1 MQQINYGI
9 YRGDIE
15 EKQRKK
21 NEHLRPPSNT
31 SISKLVLEVGAQLQ
45 GPVHT
50 TGFPVWLRHSK
61 T

>member
-1 MQQINYGI
+1 MVFTGVTLKKNKG
-9 YRGDIE
+9 
-15 EKQRKK
+15 KK

-31 SISKLVLEVGAQLQ
+31 SISKCVLEVGAQLQ